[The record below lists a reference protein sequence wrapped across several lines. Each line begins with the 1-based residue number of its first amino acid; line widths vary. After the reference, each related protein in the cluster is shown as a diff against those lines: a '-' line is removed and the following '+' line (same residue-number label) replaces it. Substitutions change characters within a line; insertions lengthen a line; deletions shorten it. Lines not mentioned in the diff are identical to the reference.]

1 RNTQKFSTDE
11 TGEQPLNATVRDFLE
26 VRSQFTPSMIREEDK
41 IVEIRN
47 KAAYARP
54 AASPDTSRWAK
65 EPSCLFDC

>member
-1 RNTQKFSTDE
+1 ECGFECKCGRLFRSAIRE
-11 TGEQPLNATVRDFLE
+11 ASPFGL
-26 VRSQFTPSMIREEDK
+26 SQFTPSMIREEDK